1 MRWAEVALF
10 LAPFALFAVWRLSA
24 RMARPSLVWGAL
36 AAVLLLA
43 VVTVVF
49 GLSRRLPPG
58 DAYVP
63 ARIGDGHIVPGQG
76 APGLG
81 VAK

>member
-10 LAPFALFAVWRLSA
+10 LAPFALFAAWRLSA
-24 RMARPSLVWGAL
+24 SLARPSLAWGAL
-36 AAVLLLA
+36 AVLVVLT

-49 GLSRRLPPG
+49 GLSRRVPPG
-58 DAYVP
+58 DVYLP
-63 ARIGDGHIVPGQG
+63 ARIVDGHIVPGR
-76 APGLG
+76 G